1 MTIHSHSA
9 RRLLSF
15 HWIVLLLGLITLAAL
30 GWTHWTIRQST
41 ASYVAKSRLVVEQV
55 HLPYRASLLLAEA
68 SGEEE
73 RAHLAALWVE
83 GWEALQK
90 GDARRGFVNETSEA
104 EAQLFAAADPAL
116 REMIK
121 SLRAAE
127 TVEAGLAPAQIRE
140 KRQAWENALLQ
151 YQALLANSH
160 QNTMSWLS
168 TFHYLLLFMLG
179 PVFFLESFL
188 IMKPLLSFLSE
199 YAHRRGVIQEA
210 QRSHQ
215 QVVRDLKMQV
225 PHNTETAPALGK
237 KAHEEDKL
245 ESLLSDQYPAKIMV
259 VEDHPA
265 NQKYVMKLFQKAG
278 YEVALASNGREAL
291 EKALEERFDLIFMD
305 IQMPIMDGIQASYE
319 ILRQL
324 PVSEQ
329 PVIIA
334 FTGSAEPEIQEQC
347 LEVGMKDIIW
357 KPVKRE
363 QVVESIIKWAPR
375 QPVA

>member
-15 HWIVLLLGLITLAAL
+15 HWGVLLLGLMTLAAL

-41 ASYVAKSRLVVEQV
+41 SSYVAKSRLVVEQV
-55 HLPYRASLLLAEA
+55 HLPYKAMVLLEQPSTFEQRNSLAT
-68 SGEEE
+68 
-73 RAHLAALWVE
+73 LWVE

-90 GDARRGFVNETSEA
+90 GDERRGFAGETKEA
-104 EAQLFAAADPAL
+104 EAALFVEGDPVL
-116 REMIK
+116 RDIVK
-121 SLRAAE
+121 GLRSQDAE
-127 TVEAGLAPAQIRE
+127 TAETIRNLI
-140 KRQAWENALLQ
+140 RQKQPAWENALLK
-151 YQALLANSH
+151 YQSLLANAH
-160 QNTMSWLS
+160 QNKFSWLS
-168 TFHYLLLFMLG
+168 TLHYVLLVILG
-179 PVFFLESFL
+179 GVFFLESFL
-188 IMKPLLSFLSE
+188 IMKPLLGFLSE
-199 YAHRRGVIQEA
+199 YAQRRGVIQEA

-215 QVVRDLKMQV
+215 QVVKELKMQV
-225 PHNTETAPALGK
+225 AHHNESAPALGK
-237 KAHEEDKL
+237 KVQDEDNA
-245 ESLLSDQYPAKIMV
+245 ESLLSEQYPARILV

-265 NQKYVMKLFQKAG
+265 NQKYVMKLFQKVG

-291 EKALEERFDLIFMD
+291 DKALAEHFDLIFMD
-305 IQMPIMDGIQASYE
+305 IQMPVMDGIQASYE

-324 PVSEQ
+324 PAAEQ

-375 QPVA
+375 QTVS